1 MMLNIV
7 CLSTSGWCLPA
18 YQPTNNHDNNDG
30 NDDDDDVYLLI
41 SGQTAIGAFRYK

>member
-1 MMLNIV
+1 M
-7 CLSTSGWCLPA
+7 PA

-30 NDDDDDVYLLI
+30 NDDDDDGDGDDVYLLI